1 MRSPLLLLLVVLA
14 PLTLLACGEGDGG
27 QGGGGGGGGPGADT
41 ALPFPPRAAEPAE
54 APPPGEGPA
63 GRVVAVGRGPE
74 GVAFD
79 PETGLVAVGT
89 REPDRLILVDGR
101 SGEVRERV
109 PIPSAPRHL
118 ALAEPGGPV
127 LVPSEDAN
135 ALAEVSLPGGET
147 RVTEVGENPH
157 DVAFLDGR
165 IYVGDEFSSTLS
177 VLEEGRRV
185 RQVPLDVQPGGIV
198 SLDDQI
204 AAISVR
210 AYTIELFEQGSLT
223 GQGAQHSGYG
233 PTHGVRDDQ
242 GRIYVTDT
250 RGEALNVFQTQPRL
264 RFVGRVPLE
273 GSPYGIAID
282 RERGR
287 VWVTLVGRN
296 QVVELAVGDQPRV
309 GRTFPTVRQPNS
321 LAVDPATGRL
331 FIASRNA
338 GTLQILDPAG
348 G

>member
-1 MRSPLLLLLVVLA
+1 MRAPLLLLLLVLA
-14 PLTLLACGEGDGG
+14 PLTLLACGEGDGA
-27 QGGGGGGGGPGADT
+27 QGGGGGGSGANT
-41 ALPFPPRAAEPAE
+41 ALPFPPQAAEPAE
-54 APPPGEGPA
+54 APPPGQEPA
-63 GRVVAVGRGPE
+63 GRVVPVGRGPE

-89 REPDRLILVDGR
+89 REPNRLVLVDGR

-177 VLEEGRRV
+177 VLEEGRLV
-185 RQVPLDVQPGGIV
+185 RQIPIDVQPGGIV

-210 AYTIELFEQGSLT
+210 AYTLELFEKGSLT
-223 GQGAQHSGYG
+223 GQGSQNSGYG

-250 RGEALNVFQTQPRL
+250 RGDALNVFRTQPRL

-321 LAVDPATGRL
+321 LAVDPGTGRL

-338 GTLQILDPAG
+338 GTLQILDPSG